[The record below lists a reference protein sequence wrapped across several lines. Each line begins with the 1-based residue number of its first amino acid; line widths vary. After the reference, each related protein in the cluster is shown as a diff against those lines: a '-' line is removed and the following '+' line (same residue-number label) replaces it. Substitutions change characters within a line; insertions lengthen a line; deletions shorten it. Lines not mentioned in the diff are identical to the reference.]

1 MCSVHPTGWR
11 NWSNDGVKPE
21 KLFSFS
27 RKAGFTVYL
36 NRSLSLQVR
45 ATDVKEFNLYFY
57 KCSFSLQMLVH
68 QWKLLL
74 CGLCHTR
81 WKHWER
87 WGCNRAQTLLIFFFE
102 SSVFF
107 NFIMK
112 LISFIS
118 ICLLAGSPRI
128 QGVFWWHSGCGV
140 VTFLGPCKIFESPF
154 YLLFFSLQHLSKSY
168 KSLEHFEILHLV
180 NLLDSFFF

>member
-1 MCSVHPTGWR
+1 MR
-11 NWSNDGVKPE
+11 
-21 KLFSFS
+21 
-27 RKAGFTVYL
+27 
-36 NRSLSLQVR
+36 
-45 ATDVKEFNLYFY
+45 
-57 KCSFSLQMLVH
+57 VH

-74 CGLCHTR
+74 CGLCHTH

-87 WGCNRAQTLLIFFFE
+87 WGCNRAQTLLICCLE
-102 SSVFF
+102 SSVFLF
-107 NFIMK
+107 NLIMK

-128 QGVFWWHSGCGV
+128 QGVFWWHSGCGI

-168 KSLEHFEILHLV
+168 KSFVHLEILHPV
-180 NLLDSFFF
+180 NLLDSIFLIYAFLFLSTNCTERHVSSLQLKSTINSSLTDRNRG